1 MKKWTVEWAVKKY
14 GVTQEY
20 KNNRADIYYKL
31 GPKMIYRSELSRWY
45 GSFGYINNYTMS
57 NSQLPSEA
65 DAVRWLVEDAEPI
78 KKKKWELTSTDRYP
92 FYTSNNIN
100 LEFFG
105 DTRVCKIVLVR
116 KNGELTIRRYKEV
129 QNDNHS

>member
-1 MKKWTVEWAVKKY
+1 MKKWTVGWAVRKY

-65 DAVRWLVEDAEPI
+65 EAVRWLVEDAEPI
-78 KKKKWELTSTDRYP
+78 KKKKWELTSTDTYIGP
-92 FYTSNNIN
+92 VIDYLKLGLDEDSN
-100 LEFFG
+100 E
-105 DTRVCKIVLVR
+105 TKLVMIKKTGR
-116 KNGELTIRRYKEV
+116 IIAKYYKKV